1 MEQLK
6 VMPPPII
13 VKGLYAPDERAYLR
27 EFLVSRKIDLDVG
40 MWRLHAHITGLVH
53 ANRGRIIRE
62 TGITGIYVDQLSV
75 RNLIIGAAS
84 IEEMIEVP
92 HRELID
98 IDTRNA
104 CLAND
109 PTSVCMDK
117 ARNVSV

>member
-13 VKGLYAPDERAYLR
+13 VKALYAPDDRAYLR

-75 RNLIIGAAS
+75 RNLYHFFDGRRTDDERVAILDAYVQLSDEGPRPII
-84 IEEMIEVP
+84 
-92 HRELID
+92 
-98 IDTRNA
+98 TQY
-104 CLAND
+104 
-109 PTSVCMDK
+109 
-117 ARNVSV
+117 